1 MPIGQSAKD
10 NEITVELKIE
20 DLMVTECAVV
30 KETPRKGMKREHNQ
44 HNEIYHLTP
53 CSTTSPHL
61 TPRKRPSVMP
71 LQEMM
76 TYVNTIQQCIQVLVD
91 ENRKLHALNRSL
103 LCRVKIADQQK
114 EEQEGTNAIFK
125 CD

>member
-1 MPIGQSAKD
+1 
-10 NEITVELKIE
+10 
-20 DLMVTECAVV
+20 
-30 KETPRKGMKREHNQ
+30 
-44 HNEIYHLTP
+44 
-53 CSTTSPHL
+53 
-61 TPRKRPSVMP
+61 MP

-114 EEQEGTNAIFK
+114 EEQELMQYLNVTDDNILDDMK
-125 CD
+125 DL